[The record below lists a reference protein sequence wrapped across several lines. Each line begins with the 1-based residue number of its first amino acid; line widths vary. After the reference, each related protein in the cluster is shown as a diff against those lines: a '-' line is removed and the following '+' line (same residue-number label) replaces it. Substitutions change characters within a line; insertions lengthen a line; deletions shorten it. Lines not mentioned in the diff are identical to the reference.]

1 MSILDRYLLRQAL
14 RPMGATVLIALLA
27 LLAERALSVVEL
39 VIGWRGSLLIVFEM
53 LSYLIP
59 HYMGLA
65 LPAAFFIG
73 ILFAYSR
80 LSRDSELDAMSA
92 GGYGLVQMVLPMVW
106 LAIVIMALHVA
117 LVSHLQPYSRY
128 AYRAA
133 VHAVT
138 NASFLSLVQAD
149 RFVTIAGTTYRVE
162 RIRRDGSLFEG
173 IFLHTED
180 PERGDVVLT
189 SKSGEVLERGALDP
203 IELRL
208 HDGVQQL
215 IRSDGDGNGDG
226 NRGPASL
233 TLRFREFVTD
243 LSGREPEPFRRRGSN
258 ERELTLPELFAYPH
272 TDVPI
277 RFAGVHAEL
286 HARLVRSLSILVLP
300 FLALPLSLGRRRAQ
314 RSYGFIIGIT
324 VLIGYNQLIK
334 TTEGIVDDGKMSAW
348 IGLWLPFA
356 IFTAGSLIAF
366 FRTAWKVP
374 EPNRGRRFDRVVE
387 AIQHVFRGQGKAE
400 AGS

>member
-189 SKSGEVLERGALDP
+189 SKSGEV
-203 IELRL
+203 
-208 HDGVQQL
+208 
-215 IRSDGDGNGDG
+215 
-226 NRGPASL
+226 
-233 TLRFREFVTD
+233 
-243 LSGREPEPFRRRGSN
+243 
-258 ERELTLPELFAYPH
+258 
-272 TDVPI
+272 
-277 RFAGVHAEL
+277 
-286 HARLVRSLSILVLP
+286 
-300 FLALPLSLGRRRAQ
+300 
-314 RSYGFIIGIT
+314 
-324 VLIGYNQLIK
+324 
-334 TTEGIVDDGKMSAW
+334 
-348 IGLWLPFA
+348 
-356 IFTAGSLIAF
+356 
-366 FRTAWKVP
+366 
-374 EPNRGRRFDRVVE
+374 
-387 AIQHVFRGQGKAE
+387 
-400 AGS
+400 